1 MSEKNTENPEILS
14 TVLAGYCQCQVCYQP
29 FNETTKLARSLHCG
43 HTFCTECIR
52 NVQNYGNSPHLECP
66 TCRAET
72 KSNIENVAPNFSIM
86 ELARNFGLL
95 GPPVDA
101 PRTSSSCCSNKTNRD
116 EMIDNKFRELLVEVK
131 SSLIH
136 HFDVFRIKSQLWSL
150 AEAEREVSNMAEA
163 LAGAVSE
170 CYYDSDDNS
179 DANSEDQRVRTML
192 RFLAARD
199 SDSETTEDS
208 TDFLESNTTVPDRT
222 LGGGFYRNFR
232 RLFGDENELDDPGVV
247 SGIEEAAAYRR
258 FRGLFGNDNDSISQV
273 STTSGSFGNHENDH
287 FCPFSDD
294 DNISEC
300 SDDYYPTLVM
310 PETDE
315 EETYKSFRCL
325 FGDEN
330 GNLDF
335 SDDEKEFSDNESSLS
350 SVSTE
355 DFPNSHIEEAGRVLH
370 RFLLLSALLNEE

>member
-86 ELARNFGLL
+86 
-95 GPPVDA
+95 
-101 PRTSSSCCSNKTNRD
+101 
-116 EMIDNKFRELLVEVK
+116 
-131 SSLIH
+131 
-136 HFDVFRIKSQLWSL
+136 